1 MQDVGHAGD
10 ERCQGLNTI
19 GVFRCGEKVLI
30 FLSEI
35 LSQIGQHELQNG
47 IFRQMTLGFK

>member
-10 ERCQGLNTI
+10 ERCQGLNAI
-19 GVFRCGEKVLI
+19 GVFWCGEKVLI